1 MKKISTILMCFV
13 LLFYIAGISPAL
25 AAESID
31 INAKGVVLMEMT
43 SKRVLYQKNA
53 HVKLP
58 MASTTKIMTA
68 LVAIENGNLTDV
80 ITVPPEASGVEGS
93 SIWLSAGEKHTL
105 EDLLYGL
112 MLSSGNDA
120 AVTIAIHI
128 GGSVEGFAEMMNAKA
143 KEIGAEDTNFV
154 TPHGLHDKNHYTTAY
169 DLGLISAVAMENA
182 EFSKIVNTR
191 NKTIPWEGS
200 TWDRSLRNKNK
211 IIWQYDGGNG
221 IKTGYTSNAGRCLVS
236 AANREDMQLIGVVLN
251 CPDMFE
257 DSKKMLSYGFD
268 AYDMTTIFDHNQSF
282 GRIPV
287 EGAIV
292 PDVEFVADAS
302 VTMPLTNK
310 EKETVQTEVN
320 LKESL
325 VAPVTAGEE
334 IGEVN
339 IFVGG
344 SLVATAKLKA
354 TQDVVKNS
362 LQYNLKKIINNWMEK

>member
-13 LLFYIAGISPAL
+13 LLFYIVGISPAL

-93 SIWLSAGEKHTL
+93 SIWLSAGEKHTM

-169 DLGLISAVAMENA
+169 DLGLISAVAMENP

-236 AANREDMQLIGVVLN
+236 AANRENMQLVGVVLN

>member
-169 DLGLISAVAMENA
+169 DLGLISAVAMENP

-310 EKETVQTEVN
+310 EKDTVQTEVN

>member
-169 DLGLISAVAMENA
+169 DLGLISAVAMENP

-310 EKETVQTEVN
+310 EKETVQTEVK

>member
-1 MKKISTILMCFV
+1 MKKISTILVCFV
-13 LLFYIAGISPAL
+13 LLFYIVGISPAL

-93 SIWLSAGEKHTL
+93 SIWLSAGEKHTM

-169 DLGLISAVAMENA
+169 DLGLISAVAMENP
-182 EFSKIVNTR
+182 EFAKIVNTR

-236 AANREDMQLIGVVLN
+236 AANREDMQLVGVVLN